1 MKKIY
6 RLLLQL
12 SKHRWIQ
19 ILFTQ
24 SFIVRLQRWMKQ
36 KLLQPVKLSDMN
48 LADMALRGGSNYD
61 TRRTYTIRNPNKD
74 TGIIPIKSR
83 KIRYSHNNRKATR
96 GRKFRWQI
104 ITILSKSTGKEIEHR
119 AIYHAA

>member
-1 MKKIY
+1 MEKIY

-12 SKHRWIQ
+12 SKYRWIQ

-24 SFIVRLQRWMKQ
+24 SFIVRLQRQMKQ

-48 LADMALRGGSNYD
+48 FADRPLRGGSNRD
-61 TRRTYTIRNPNKD
+61 IRRTYTP
-74 TGIIPIKSR
+74 GILPTPLKSH

-104 ITILSKSTGKEIEHR
+104 ITILSKSTGKVIEHR